1 MVEPLADTAPSASQ
15 IERVDIACDAV
26 GRVLAAQ
33 APHFADL
40 TVVELGRGWDNI
52 VFLLGG
58 EYVARFPR
66 HEAAADLIRNEVRWV
81 PELTLLSLLPT
92 SAPIFAGAPSDD
104 FPWPWMVS
112 RRIDGVPPVSVGVV
126 DSAECALRLARFCST
141 FHAPAPAD
149 APFNPFRSVPLDA
162 RSDRLL
168 RDLSAVLN
176 ADLPGLNIDPELI
189 VHTWQGLI
197 SAPAFAGPAQWIHGD
212 LHPGNLL
219 HVGGHLTGVVDFG
232 DLAAGDPAVDLAV
245 AWYLFSAEQRETF
258 FLQAGEGDQAMR
270 SRSRAWAMALSL
282 AVLANHTLAPWLV
295 EICGHAL
302 VAATRG

>member
-112 RRIDGVPPVSVGVV
+112 RRIDGRRFRLGWLTLPS
-126 DSAECALRLARFCST
+126 LRYA
-141 FHAPAPAD
+141 
-149 APFNPFRSVPLDA
+149 
-162 RSDRLL
+162 
-168 RDLSAVLN
+168 
-176 ADLPGLNIDPELI
+176 
-189 VHTWQGLI
+189 
-197 SAPAFAGPAQWIHGD
+197 
-212 LHPGNLL
+212 
-219 HVGGHLTGVVDFG
+219 
-232 DLAAGDPAVDLAV
+232 
-245 AWYLFSAEQRETF
+245 
-258 FLQAGEGDQAMR
+258 
-270 SRSRAWAMALSL
+270 
-282 AVLANHTLAPWLV
+282 
-295 EICGHAL
+295 
-302 VAATRG
+302 